1 MSSYTVITFC
11 VLCSKKYLFYKNYK
25 KIKIRIH
32 SMSASLT
39 FIIQSLGGKKTREF
53 EDEERQ
59 SMNVKIERIRGE
71 CAAPYS
77 WEIQIS
83 GFCFCLVLIFEFLRR
98 IYHLTRARLSNCWT
112 WYRWLS
118 ATAWLWNPWSRQ
130 TQPTPTTRVQHAT
143 LEKAAREL
151 QIMKE
156 TKQKNLLRALLILSG
171 NVSVKKNFVCSV

>member
-1 MSSYTVITFC
+1 
-11 VLCSKKYLFYKNYK
+11 
-25 KIKIRIH
+25 
-32 SMSASLT
+32 MSASLT

-77 WEIQIS
+77 SHSWEIQIS

-118 ATAWLWNPWSRQ
+118 ALPDCEILGLAKHKPRLP
-130 TQPTPTTRVQHAT
+130 RV
-143 LEKAAREL
+143 EKAAREL

-156 TKQKNLLRALLILSG
+156 RKKKLIACPF
-171 NVSVKKNFVCSV
+171 NFER